1 MGCRRKWRLY
11 CPSLVLSE
19 SAFEP
24 DGNNVLALTRMK
36 RKTCTNIN
44 SNINNT
50 VPWHKFFFH
59 PFLYFAMIAWEGLL
73 LLCSSCMCAVF
84 GACQLSPHVWKT
96 CCQNAN
102 GSRSSQWWT
111 SHTQI
116 CFHVAE
122 ELLYNLN
129 YNSLPLRRRWWLQS
143 YSRMNKGALRYWS

>member
-1 MGCRRKWRLY
+1 MEIILPIFGFKVSLHLNLTVIMSLLLEWREKPALISIVILTILY
-11 CPSLVLSE
+11 H
-19 SAFEP
+19 
-24 DGNNVLALTRMK
+24 D
-36 RKTCTNIN
+36 IN
-44 SNINNT
+44 
-50 VPWHKFFFH
+50 FFH
-59 PFLYFAMIAWEGLL
+59 LFLHFAMIACEGLL

-102 GSRSSQWWT
+102 GSWSSQWWT

-129 YNSLPLRRRWWLQS
+129 YNSLPLRRCWWLQS
-143 YSRMNKGALRYWS
+143 HSRMNKRALRYWS